1 MNKKNLKKLLIN
13 VLDEEASPEEKLLLE
28 KKCRKLPW
36 LAEEKESFKK
46 LISLL
51 RQSETISSPMGFTEK
66 VMAQIEKK
74 PARNERRIPKWIRSP
89 LDVHLNWG
97 WKWAMAFTLVF
108 LIWGGMSWQ
117 NLQMQKLSTQV
128 IQLEQNMLN
137 IKNQPVPT
145 RFFFF
150 HPKAQSLH
158 LVGSFNNW
166 QPAEESRMFSMSGDG
181 IWSVSLLLKP
191 GQYEYMF
198 LVDGKEWATD
208 PAAADFHSDGFG
220 NTNSVVKVSREMQ
233 I

>member
-1 MNKKNLKKLLIN
+1 VNKKNLKKLLIN

-28 KKCRKLPW
+28 EKCQKLPW
-36 LAEEKESFKK
+36 LAEEKESFGD

-51 RQSETISSPMGFTEK
+51 RQSETINSPMGFTEK
-66 VMAQIEKK
+66 VMARIEKK
-74 PARNERRIPKWIRSP
+74 PARHESKIPR
-89 LDVHLNWG
+89 
-97 WKWAMAFTLVF
+97 TLIF
-108 LIWGGMSWQ
+108 LIWGGTSWQ

-137 IKNQPVPT
+137 IKYQPVQT

-150 HPKAQSLH
+150 HPQAQSIN

-166 QPAEESRMFSMSGDG
+166 QPAEESQMFDMSGDG